1 MQDNNPFGEVVYS
14 YSRRQALED
23 GVLVDLSH
31 LPISK
36 QHWKLEIVTTAAV
49 WNLIA
54 DAIAHDRKDLDGIL
68 HDLYCVAKTKIPTQT
83 KTDRIYFQ
91 ATVGKGTHQF
101 ILHCG
106 PGDTPVPC
114 LTLMLPSDD

>member
-1 MQDNNPFGEVVYS
+1 M
-14 YSRRQALED
+14 
-23 GVLVDLSH
+23 LVDLSH

-36 QHWKLEIVTTAAV
+36 QHWKLEIVATAGV
-49 WNLIA
+49 WDLIN
-54 DAIAHDRKDLDGIL
+54 DAIATNGKDLVGIL
-68 HDLYCVAKTKIPTQT
+68 HDLYCVAKTNIPARA
-83 KTDRIYFQ
+83 KTDRIYFK
-91 ATVGKGTHQF
+91 AVVGKGTHQF